1 MNKSETIGAIA
12 KALAD
17 FQGEIKNPKQTAT
30 NPYYK
35 SKYAPLAE
43 ILDGCRPVLAKHGIS
58 VIQSNG
64 GEGESV
70 TVTTLLLHS
79 SGEWIESDPLPIK
92 KDKMTPQ
99 DAGGAIT
106 YGRRYQLSSMLGIAS
121 EEDDD
126 GNKISNPRESNN
138 IPKQASKTQVDIT
151 VPSPQSKGQESK
163 GNNISEA
170 QQKRL
175 YALCSGRSEIG
186 KEVIKEFGYESS
198 KDILIKDYDAIC
210 EKITVRMLMAEYEDE
225 MSKEE

>member
-17 FQGEIKNPKQTAT
+17 FQAEIKNPKQTAI

-43 ILDGCRPVLAKHGIS
+43 ILDDCRPILAKYGIS
-58 VIQSNG
+58 IIQSNG
-64 GEGESV
+64 GDGESI

-121 EEDDD
+121 EDDDD
-126 GNKISNPRESNN
+126 GNNVSDVQKSNKS
-138 IPKQASKTQVDIT
+138 T
-151 VPSPQSKGQESK
+151 VAPAKPTNSTTTSTSQNKGQESK

-210 EKITVRMLMAEYEDE
+210 EKITVRMVRAEYEEE

>member
-17 FQGEIKNPKQTAT
+17 FQSEIKNPKQTAV

-43 ILDGCRPVLAKHGIS
+43 ILDDCRPVLVKNGIS

-64 GEGESV
+64 GDGESI

-121 EEDDD
+121 EDDDD
-126 GNKISNPRESNN
+126 GNKISDTQKSNRSPASPSESSGNPTT
-138 IPKQASKTQVDIT
+138 PAKQD
-151 VPSPQSKGQESK
+151 KGQESR
-163 GNNISEA
+163 GNTISEA

-175 YALCSGRSEIG
+175 YALCSGRNEIG
-186 KEVIKEFGYESS
+186 KEVIAEFGYDSS
-198 KDILIKDYDAIC
+198 KNVLVKDYDAIC
-210 EKITVRMLMAEYEDE
+210 EKINVLVVRAEYEDDMLKGE
-225 MSKEE
+225 